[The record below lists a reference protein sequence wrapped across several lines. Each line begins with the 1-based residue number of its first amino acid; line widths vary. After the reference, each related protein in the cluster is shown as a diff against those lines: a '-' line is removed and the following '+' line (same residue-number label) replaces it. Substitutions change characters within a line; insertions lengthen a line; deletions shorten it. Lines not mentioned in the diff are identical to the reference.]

1 LKTIGDK
8 EIWDEIKKGNVSAF
22 EELYYRYANKLLKE
36 VSCRIFDE
44 NTVEDLI
51 QDIFLSLWEK
61 RENYQV
67 RGPIYPYLHGMAI
80 NRVLNFYRQHKLT
93 PKFVEIWEQISRDQI
108 QLEDLSLA
116 FEQSQNEQMMS
127 MLDVAVEALPPRMRE
142 IYELRYRQGLSI
154 PQIAQKLQITSN
166 TVYNQLK
173 SIKKKFL
180 KTVRNASFVFFL

>member
-1 LKTIGDK
+1 MKTIGDK

-67 RGPIYPYLHGMAI
+67 RGAIYPYLHGMAI

-93 PKFVEIWEQISRDQI
+93 PKFVEIWEQISRDKI
-108 QLEDLSLA
+108 QLEDYHKWRYNS
-116 FEQSQNEQMMS
+116 ST
-127 MLDVAVEALPPRMRE
+127 ALPVSFV
-142 IYELRYRQGLSI
+142 LL
-154 PQIAQKLQITSN
+154 LQ
-166 TVYNQLK
+166 
-173 SIKKKFL
+173 FL
-180 KTVRNASFVFFL
+180 K